1 MKLNDLIS
9 SFTIALSNEENS
21 LLDRM
26 DTVSPLTSFTE
37 RERFVIENLIRKS
50 MVSKIAR
57 GNSIMVVKND
67 RPKTS

>member
-9 SFTIALSNEENS
+9 SFTIALSNEENA

-26 DTVSPLTSFTE
+26 DAVSQLTSFTE
-37 RERFVIENLIRKS
+37 RERFVIENLVRKS